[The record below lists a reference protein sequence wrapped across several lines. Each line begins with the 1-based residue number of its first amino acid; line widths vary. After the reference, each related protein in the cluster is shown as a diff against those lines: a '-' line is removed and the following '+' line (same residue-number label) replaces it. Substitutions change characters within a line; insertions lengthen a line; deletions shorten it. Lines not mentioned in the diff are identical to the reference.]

1 MKTYVV
7 LALAIL
13 AQATGNVCLSKAM
26 KEFFSDG
33 SILVLFSQALRSPT
47 LWLGTFLYILFFVL
61 FTAVLSWEDLSFVVP
76 AISAEVIVNVAFADF
91 FLKEPVSSVRWLG
104 SILVSIGVILVLS
117 TRKQSVRSDSESAGR
132 R

>member
-1 MKTYVV
+1 MKTYAV
-7 LALAIL
+7 LTLAIL

-26 KEFFSDG
+26 KEFLSDG
-33 SILVLFSQALRSPT
+33 SILILFSQALQSPMI
-47 LWLGTFLYILFFVL
+47 WFGTFLYILFFVL

-91 FLKEPVSSVRWLG
+91 FLKESVSSLRWLG
-104 SILVSIGVILVLS
+104 TVLVSIGVILVLR
-117 TRKQSVRSDSESAGR
+117 TGKQSVRPDSESAGR